1 MDTTTIALIL
11 IIILA
16 GIMPFVYFRG
26 EKANI
31 GRMKSISKAL
41 QELLQPKDQQYK
53 MLGTLVGFEA
63 IFDIKKELIN
73 KVEAVLIL
81 LPRHS
86 LVYFP
91 ISKLTSKSDKFIF
104 KVMYDVDLHINPS
117 TIERKRKFCGESKKI
132 EINGKKYNICG
143 KDINKLKNLLTE
155 EDNELKLERL
165 SYDNKLLF
173 IEYFSSDERAVRRA
187 VEIMKKATQLY
198 SR

>member
-86 LVYFP
+86 L
-91 ISKLTSKSDKFIF
+91 
-104 KVMYDVDLHINPS
+104 VDLHINPS